1 MKYTLRH
8 LEIFLAV
15 ARHKSTSAAAEE
27 LHLSQSAVSAGLL
40 ALENN
45 YDVRLFDRTGKKLEL
60 NQVGHS
66 LRKKAESLLAHAQ
79 EFDLELARHQ
89 DIGHLKVGAS
99 FTIGNHVAVNCLAAY
114 LTESPDAHV
123 EFAVANSPEIIAKV
137 LNYEVD
143 VGMVENASPRHDLEL
158 IPWLDDE
165 LIVFC
170 SPDHPLASKPGVLGE
185 KDLAGVRWILREPES
200 GARKTFEN
208 AFTSLL
214 PQLHIYLEFK
224 HNEAIKRAVEAGLGV
239 GCLSQIVL
247 QNNLK
252 EGSLIPLTLSRKFA
266 MKRTF
271 YIALAANRYHK
282 SATDNWIR
290 VCQGYQPVVER
301 WS

>member
-15 ARHKSTSAAAEE
+15 ARHKNTSAAAEE

-114 LTESPDAHV
+114 LAESPDAHV
-123 EFAVANSPEIIAKV
+123 EFSVANSPEIIAKV

-170 SPDHPLASKPGVLGE
+170 SPDHPLASKQGVLGE
-185 KDLAGVRWILREPES
+185 KELAGVRWILREPEY
-200 GARKTFEN
+200 GARKT
-208 AFTSLL
+208 
-214 PQLHIYLEFK
+214 
-224 HNEAIKRAVEAGLGV
+224 
-239 GCLSQIVL
+239 
-247 QNNLK
+247 
-252 EGSLIPLTLSRKFA
+252 
-266 MKRTF
+266 
-271 YIALAANRYHK
+271 
-282 SATDNWIR
+282 
-290 VCQGYQPVVER
+290 
-301 WS
+301 